1 MVHSVAVMG
10 FSKSWRCVG
19 LSRGGQEAGMSI
31 LSSLLC
37 LLLVVLTKFN
47 ICHVLRL
54 DSCIWIFLRY
64 FAFVC
69 LPLFVARCICD
80 VSSCSRVS
88 RLCLMVFRSS
98 VLSVEYCFEAS
109 VFVCVK
115 LMSSFKL
122 LARVCNVVVCSLFCF
137 KAFQFALARDVAVR
151 IFDSLFEKYSGRLR
165 VHFFS
170 PELLPCPI
178 ILSRVSMS

>member
-1 MVHSVAVMG
+1 MG

-19 LSRGGQEAGMSI
+19 LARAGQEAGMSI

-88 RLCLMVFRSS
+88 RLCLMAFRSS
-98 VLSVEYCFEAS
+98 VLSVEYCFEA
-109 VFVCVK
+109 
-115 LMSSFKL
+115 
-122 LARVCNVVVCSLFCF
+122 
-137 KAFQFALARDVAVR
+137 R

-170 PELLPCPI
+170 PDLLPWPI